1 MANILDAYLDLLE
14 GPMRGIGKDRFDI
27 AASITKGLR
36 NPIGAAEINRLYG
49 PADQFMENYK
59 NLEGVYKNFLSQEM
73 PKNMSIAQKRMLEAA
88 QSSPVMNFSLIR
100 NMRKQKN
107 IK

>member
-1 MANILDAYLDLLE
+1 MANILDSYLDMLQ
-14 GPMRGIGKDRFDI
+14 GPMSGLGKGRFDI

-49 PADQFMENYK
+49 PADQFMEKYK
-59 NLEGVYKNFLSQEM
+59 NLEDTYKIFLAREM

-88 QSSPVMNFSLIR
+88 QSSPVMNFSLIKD
-100 NMRKQKN
+100 MRQ
-107 IK
+107 